1 MRHLSTAD
9 TATVS
14 RYRMADSLLF
24 AAHATCAIAAFALGL
39 VTAWPSRR
47 KRQLA
52 RVVRSQCQGRFG
64 VMWMNKRATRRQYS
78 KGPQVARL
86 PVA

>member
-1 MRHLSTAD
+1 MYWRLDCRDELTIEPW
-9 TATVS
+9 T
-14 RYRMADSLLF
+14 SL

-64 VMWMNKRATRRQYS
+64 VIWMNKRATRRQYS

>member
-14 RYRMADSLLF
+14 SYRMADSLLF

-39 VTAWPSRR
+39 VSARPSRR